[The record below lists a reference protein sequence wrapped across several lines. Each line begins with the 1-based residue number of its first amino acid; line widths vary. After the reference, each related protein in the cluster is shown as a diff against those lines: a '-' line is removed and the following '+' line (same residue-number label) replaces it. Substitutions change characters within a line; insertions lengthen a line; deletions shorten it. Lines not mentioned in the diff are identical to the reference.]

1 MLWIQQGLMP
11 ALDCSSVWAHFPRVQ
26 VASPSGVAVPSWLT
40 SLSFT
45 GACVR
50 TLVWSHSVAR
60 APYLEFVWFVPSFL
74 TKEVATSILVLTC
87 PRVCLLLSLQF
98 LT

>member
-1 MLWIQQGLMP
+1 MLWIPLGRMP
-11 ALDCSSVWAHFPRVQ
+11 ALDCSLVWARFPRVH

-45 GACVR
+45 VACE

-60 APYLEFVWFVPSFL
+60 APYLELAWFVPSFL
-74 TKEVATSILVLTC
+74 TKEVATAIVVLTG